1 MLLSN
6 KHWSSKPLSG
16 GKQHGQMKR
25 PGEKCAKSARN
36 LLKIH
41 KGLCKAESSEKAS
54 LKKFLHSRKDQVL
67 TRQNDPVDE
76 GCMFSG
82 DRNPRKGRGLIFDNE
97 IARILDS
104 G

>member
-1 MLLSN
+1 MR
-6 KHWSSKPLSG
+6 KICPKPT
-16 GKQHGQMKR
+16 
-25 PGEKCAKSARN
+25 RN
-36 LLKIH
+36 VLKI
-41 KGLCKAESSEKAS
+41 KAFVKQKAQRKPA
-54 LKKFLHSRKDQVL
+54 LKNFYPPERYQVL

>member
-1 MLLSN
+1 MR
-6 KHWSSKPLSG
+6 KICPKPT
-16 GKQHGQMKR
+16 
-25 PGEKCAKSARN
+25 RN
-36 LLKIH
+36 VLKIH
-41 KGLCKAESSEKAS
+41 KGLCKAKSSEKAS

-67 TRQNDPVDE
+67 TRQNDLVDE

-82 DRNPRKGRGLIFDNE
+82 DRNPRLGRGLRFDNE